1 MLLKKLTF
9 IIALFIVP
17 LSSFADFKETN
28 LLCDATLNVVNVGI
42 EEGRSDLVVLTEY
55 KLLNRDKAWY
65 ISIPILGEFEVFQD
79 QQKYAASKTKGNKL
93 EYLVELNRYS
103 LDLEVRKLVV
113 DGNGEEAVMHYDGK
127 CRMANDP
134 KI

>member
-1 MLLKKLTF
+1 MLLRKLTF
-9 IIALFIVP
+9 IVILFILP
-17 LSSFADFKETN
+17 TITLADFKETK
-28 LLCDATLNVVNVGI
+28 LLCDATINVPNVGV

-55 KLLNRDKAWY
+55 KLLNKEKAWY
-65 ISIPILGEFEVFQD
+65 ISIPILGEFEVFKD
-79 QQKYAASKTKGNKL
+79 QQKYAASKTKGYKL

-113 DGNGEEAVMHYDGK
+113 NDKEEEAVMHYDGR
-127 CRMANDP
+127 CRLANDP